1 MSPSPEP
8 AESFSHGPAGEAID
22 PDVDL
27 HVPAQRAETAGV
39 HLLLVLAAVSAG
51 GAAGAIARYA
61 VGRAWPVDHAAD
73 GAAAF
78 PWGTFGINVVGS
90 ALIGVLMV
98 LVSEGG
104 RTAHPLVRP
113 FFGVGVL
120 GGFTTFSA
128 YALDFRELLV
138 HGNGG
143 VAYAYAG
150 GTAVGCLGAV
160 WLAAALT
167 RWALAP
173 RTAVR

>member
-51 GAAGAIARYA
+51 GAAGAVARYA
-61 VGRAWPVDHAAD
+61 VGRAWPVDYAAD

-138 HGNGG
+138 HGNSGA
-143 VAYAYAG
+143 AYAYAG
-150 GTAVGCLGAV
+150 GTVVGCLGAV